1 MKYPAFGLSLHSLPR
16 RNGLSLWLP
25 PYRVSFSSPSFHVCF
40 SKEPS
45 LKKTN
50 LRAHGGLDMRLGLGR
65 VGRVRAG
72 WVPAY
77 VVGTATAVEEAYK
90 KFGPF
95 HFFQF
100 LEHAAR
106 RAHWCHTSRAVLGR
120 RTPDHTSGTP
130 SQISGTPDQQ
140 LNCRCGAT

>member
-25 PYRVSFSSPSFHVCF
+25 PYRVSFSSPSTHACF

-50 LRAHGGLDMRLGLGR
+50 LRAHGGLEMRLGLGR

-72 WVPAY
+72 WLPAY
-77 VVGTATAVEEAYK
+77 VVGTATAVVAQEA
-90 KFGPF
+90 GVAGE
-95 HFFQF
+95 Q
-100 LEHAAR
+100 LRVELGLAVLAR
-106 RAHWCHTSRAVLGR
+106 EVKPQLSSSWPTSRKC
-120 RTPDHTSGTP
+120 
-130 SQISGTPDQQ
+130 SQ
-140 LNCRCGAT
+140 